1 MPMPEER
8 RHLSIRDRVQQM
20 KNAAKLWNDSYCF
33 NLSWSDLASGAG
45 RRLGSVAYSL
55 GKAVTLDSLKG
66 ATLDMISVDSC
77 SAVGSFGSM
86 ARHALGDFAAYAS
99 SDGADRVTTQAV
111 DGIWGGITD
120 FCMENVEAAASY
132 VNAGATGREAS
143 RQFGSQVDG
152 FDPVAAMPEIKEL
165 FIDTL
170 VTLAE
175 LHSISNAP
183 QQQGLLNFRYCDDA
197 HAMWTKYYRI
207 QSNVETLHQHC
218 ANMKQF
224 ATKAEQTVRE
234 AMTGIDALE
243 ASLTTLTEAVV
254 DSDAIPHYQGGGMMD
269 VQARM
274 GQCSH
279 VKCYGPA

>member
-8 RHLSIRDRVQQM
+8 RYIDVGTRVQRL
-20 KNAAKLWNDSYCF
+20 KDAAKIWNDSYWF
-33 NLSWSDLASGAG
+33 NLSWADIAWGAG

-55 GKAVTLDSLKG
+55 GKAVTLDALKG
-66 ATLDMISVDSC
+66 ATLGMISVDTC

-86 ARHALGDFAAYAS
+86 ARHAIGDFAAYAS
-99 SDGADRVTTQAV
+99 SDEADSVTTQAV

-132 VNAGATGREAS
+132 VGAGATGRDAS

-152 FDPVAAMPEIKEL
+152 FDPVAAMPEIKNL

-175 LHSISNAP
+175 LHAISNAP
-183 QQQGLLNFRYCDDA
+183 QQRGLMNFTYCDDA

-218 ANMKQF
+218 TNLKQF
-224 ATKAEQTVRE
+224 ATKAEHTVRD

-254 DSDAIPHYQGGGMMD
+254 DSDAIPHYQGGGILAAR
-269 VQARM
+269 ARM
-274 GQCSH
+274 SQCSN